1 MMSDEVKW
9 GWLRL
14 ALALVQMGLVVAAL
28 ISYFRVGLDTTT
40 LLLVI
45 SATIATLISRHLYEG
60 RRSPPPQDSTRPGD
74 TNSGKA
80 PPR

>member
-14 ALALVQMGLVVAAL
+14 ALAFAQMGLVVAAV

-45 SATIATLISRHLYEG
+45 AATVATLVSRHLYEG
-60 RRSPPPQDSTRPGD
+60 RRSPPPEDPTRPGNTD
-74 TNSGKA
+74 
-80 PPR
+80 PR